1 MKSKTRIVKSDNS
14 FAIVN
19 NPFVW
24 IFPFLIIPQL
34 IMRGTDGYPFTENP
48 LFWMVIVGLIVSIIL
63 SISVRRQISHKDP
76 DIIKK
81 STKNINMDEI
91 TGVEQDLST
100 VKSFD
105 ELIAKAN
112 DLLKKV
118 RTKLKNLEKFGDLKD
133 EYIELLNKEIHLT
146 LLVIQAKQL
155 RKEENEWS
163 LKHWVILI
171 IGITLVALL
180 FGC

>member
-1 MKSKTRIVKSDNS
+1 
-14 FAIVN
+14 
-19 NPFVW
+19 
-24 IFPFLIIPQL
+24 
-34 IMRGTDGYPFTENP
+34 
-48 LFWMVIVGLIVSIIL
+48 
-63 SISVRRQISHKDP
+63 
-76 DIIKK
+76 
-81 STKNINMDEI
+81 MDEI